1 MIIYGIKTW
10 KCIAMPAVLFL
21 GLSVF
26 LFLQA
31 VRMNLTIRDEVKEYG
46 IITCFLNETE
56 DADMPEQMISKE
68 ALQDEGSLVYE
79 IPINVQSSEKSKEIS
94 VTGIKTYMIPGELI
108 SGRYYADQVSTPEMV
123 MNKTALSDLMGAD
136 REEMGAVG
144 SWIGHT
150 LIMGNCAAKIC
161 GIIDDGSETASVYIS
176 VSAAE
181 SYLKQQGEIP
191 KASSYCV
198 RLPDLK
204 TLIKMQEKMEEMGIA
219 TSVDDSKL
227 FQWKLMEHRI
237 KDLSIMGMIAFEGFV
252 STIALSIKWKQQLE
266 TLRSMRVY
274 AARVSMNLC
283 VGSIIGAAAY
293 MLATLWRLCEQ

>member
-46 IITCFLNETE
+46 RITCFLNETE
-56 DADMPEQMISKE
+56 DADIPEQMISKE
-68 ALQDEGSLVYE
+68 ALQDESSLVYE
-79 IPINVQSSEKSKEIS
+79 IPINVQSSEISEEIS

-123 MNKTALSDLMGAD
+123 MNKTALSDLMGD
-136 REEMGAVG
+136 NSEKIRTME
-144 SWIGHT
+144 SWLGHT
-150 LIMGNCAAKIC
+150 LIMGNCGVKIC

-176 VSAAE
+176 VPAAE
-181 SYLKQQGEIP
+181 SYLTQQGEIP

-198 RLPDLK
+198 RISDLK
-204 TLIKMQEKMEEMGIA
+204 TLIKTQEKMKEVGIS
-219 TSVDDSKL
+219 TSVDDSNYGNDCVSGFCIHYCALHKMESAVGNIAEYACVCGESEHE
-227 FQWKLMEHRI
+227 FVCWKYHRSGSVYVGNT
-237 KDLSIMGMIAFEGFV
+237 LECVNSIV
-252 STIALSIKWKQQLE
+252 KVLKQ
-266 TLRSMRVY
+266 
-274 AARVSMNLC
+274 
-283 VGSIIGAAAY
+283 I
-293 MLATLWRLCEQ
+293 